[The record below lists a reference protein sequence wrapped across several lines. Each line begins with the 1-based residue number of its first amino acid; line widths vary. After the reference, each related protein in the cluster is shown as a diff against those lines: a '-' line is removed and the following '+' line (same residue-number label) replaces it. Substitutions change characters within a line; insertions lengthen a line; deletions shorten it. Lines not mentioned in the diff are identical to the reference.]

1 MKSNKNNSR
10 FGFKAALCG
19 GLLAISLS
27 GFAQQRSV
35 ILDPKLDQIAMTD
48 LIGTTIN
55 ENFIQPGQSLK
66 IVIPVAS
73 VNQQA
78 AMPKGSCKIKIG
90 LGSKLSLDPTFDL
103 NTAALGNYFTW
114 TSTNTGGQVQITGEL
129 TSALPAN
136 FQQVEVG
143 FKVIGNQVGHSTVTA
158 NFLITNHNTVT
169 VLSDRDGA
177 NNSSYLK
184 YNVTSA
190 TAPLPVT
197 TLNDVVKT
205 DCSFKAKFSTDRE
218 INLTKYEV
226 EVSKNNVD
234 FVKVNEANAT
244 NLAEYLSNVELSKE
258 MQSQI
263 LYVRVKSIY
272 STGRIA
278 YSNTKTIAGLCG
290 DGKWMVDMY
299 PNPTKGNSD
308 VVIRALE
315 GTFNNEY
322 TITMLDMAG
331 RTIQVSQIKLN
342 NVVNFKYRIGDV
354 TSGKYMLKIVSANGN
369 ESVLLRF
376 EKM

>member
-1 MKSNKNNSR
+1 MKSISKNSR
-10 FGFKAALCG
+10 LGFKGVLCA
-19 GLLAISLS
+19 GLLAVSLS
-27 GFAQQRSV
+27 SIAQQRSV
-35 ILDPKLDQIAMTD
+35 ILDPKLNQIAMTD

-55 ENFIQPGQSLK
+55 EDFIQPGQSFK

-73 VNQQA
+73 VSQQA
-78 AMPKGSCKIKIG
+78 AMPVGSCKIKIG
-90 LGSKLSLDPTFDL
+90 LGSKLLLDPTFDL

-114 TSTNTGGQVQITGEL
+114 TSSNASGQVQITGEL

-143 FKVIGNQVGHSTVTA
+143 FRVIGNQVGHSTVTA

-184 YNVTSA
+184 YNVTTA

-205 DCSFKAKFSTDRE
+205 DCSFKASFGTDRE

-234 FVKVNEANAT
+234 FVKVSESNSA
-244 NLAEYLSNVELSKE
+244 NLAEYFSTVALAKE

-278 YSNTKTIAGLCG
+278 YSNTKTIAGLC
-290 DGKWMVDMY
+290 DSKWMVDMY

-308 VVIRALE
+308 VVVRALE
-315 GTFNNEY
+315 GTFNNDY

-331 RTIQVSQIKLN
+331 RTVQVSQIKLN
-342 NVVNFKYRIGDV
+342 NVVSFKYRIGDV